1 MLTEGASTTPSMLVR
16 VPVTFDPTEDG
27 RSFRL
32 TADAAEFIIPKLDGH
47 EWRRWSRRHATVNV
61 EYLAIRE
68 SKDGESPSGGNTPK
82 VAEYMRRVRADEE
95 MMDSLVDLFLAYD
108 RTGVLSRAWVEDN
121 VTEEEILLLVHRILA
136 AHA

>member
-1 MLTEGASTTPSMLVR
+1 MPPSMLVR
-16 VPVTFDPTEDG
+16 VPATFDPTEDG

-32 TADAAEFIIPKLDGH
+32 TADGAEFIIPKLDGH

-61 EYLAIRE
+61 EYLASRNP
-68 SKDGESPSGGNTPK
+68 KDGHPTSGGAAPEATQ
-82 VAEYMRRVRADEE
+82 YMRRIRADAE

-121 VTEEEILLLVHRILA
+121 LTEEQILRFVHGILA
-136 AHA
+136 AHV